1 MKITG
6 VSSNDYLSIHND
18 SKKLVSKKT
27 EIGEKDR
34 LEISTVGKSLS
45 NYSTDGNFGVSE
57 EKLQSIR
64 NQVSAGTYNK
74 DSKLVAQ
81 KLIDFMKGST
91 V

>member
-6 VSSNDYLSIHND
+6 VSSNDYINIHND
-18 SKKLVSKKT
+18 SKKSVAPKAASVAQ
-27 EIGEKDR
+27 DR

-45 NYSTDGNFGVSE
+45 SYSTDGNFGVSE

-64 NQVSAGTYNK
+64 NQVSAGNYNK
-74 DSKLVAQ
+74 DSKVVAQ
-81 KLIDFMKGST
+81 KLLDVMKGRT

>member
-6 VSSNDYLSIHND
+6 ISSNDYLSINNN
-18 SKKLVSKKT
+18 SKKT
-27 EIGEKDR
+27 VEKKSASMEKDR

-45 NYSTDGNFGVSE
+45 SYSTDGNFGVSN

-64 NQVSAGTYNK
+64 TQVSSGTYNK

-81 KLIDFMKGST
+81 KLIDAMKGRII
-91 V
+91 